1 MREGSV
7 GLLEVFLV
15 VATSTLF
22 SIGGGN
28 GPIAFMQD
36 RWVTPGFLEPSLFA
50 WALALGHLTPGPNA
64 GFLAAIGYYMYGIP
78 GAMVAA
84 VAVIVPTA
92 IGAAAVTIWFAKLQR
107 IIKLISLP
115 AGFVIAGMIAAAAWQ
130 LAKPMHLSVPEL
142 AGVCVAALLIA
153 WRNLSPVLVILGS
166 ACVGFLIWLAG
177 AYG

>member
-1 MREGSV
+1 MKERSV
-7 GLLEVFLV
+7 GLIEVFLV

-36 RWVTPGFLEPSLFA
+36 RWVTPGLLEPSRFA
-50 WALALGHLTPGPNA
+50 WAIALGHLTPGPNA
-64 GFLAAIGYYMYGIP
+64 GFLAAIGYYLYGVP
-78 GAMVAA
+78 GAIVAG
-84 VAVIVPTA
+84 VAVIMPTA

-130 LAKPMHLSVPEL
+130 LARPMHLSPLEV
-142 AGVCVAALLIA
+142 AGVFVVALLIA
-153 WRNLSPVLVILGS
+153 WRNLSPVLVVLGS
-166 ACVGFLIWLAG
+166 AGMGFLLWVIG
-177 AYG
+177 AYV